1 METEKVIKS
10 TQKQAVAAWI
20 DFLNQC
26 RVDTLLSA
34 LASRSFNLKNALTA
48 LQQTKIDIATLI
60 ASNRGGTTGLH
71 GFIAESAEV
80 GVRNARNLIEGLS
93 SLCEW
98 VNDNGPTDL
107 YIDGIPYQ
115 QKFVQ
120 DLLGLGSTPQ
130 SGVYGHITDYP
141 WFKSQGGKYLIPKDF
156 YEMMITLRNMPKEVA
171 VKLSNSPPDNQKYLT
186 YSAWKK
192 VNSFFEKSGLST
204 EDIEP
209 SVLNYADVQKGKIAQ
224 TLDKEERSIH
234 ARDRQLRK
242 EAYEASQPTLAEG
255 LHVTEV
261 SAAIEGGVSFA
272 LAIAEKLKTGKS
284 LSQFTAED
292 WKDVGIDTGVGTI
305 KGGIRGGSVYAL
317 TNFTATPAPIASAY
331 VTAIFGMMGQ
341 AAQFEQGNID
351 AEEFIVGTQTVC
363 LEAGIS
369 AVSSLLGQATVS
381 SLVGQIIGQTAIPIP
396 ILGAVIGN
404 AVGMIAYSIA
414 SDYLGKEEQAAI
426 ADYIARMDKL
436 NAQLEMRYQKL
447 LAQLKA
453 EFEHFKSLI
462 DFAFDLDANVAF
474 YGSIALAD
482 EVGVP
487 KEKTLRTPDDVT
499 RYFTE

>member
-1 METEKVIKS
+1 METEKIIKS
-10 TQKQAVAAWI
+10 TQEQVVAAWI

-26 RVDTLLSA
+26 RIDTLLSA
-34 LASRSFNLKNALTA
+34 LASQGFNLKNALTV
-48 LQQTKIDIATLI
+48 LQQTKIDIAMLI
-60 ASNRGGTTGLH
+60 TSNRGGATGLH

-98 VNDNGPTDL
+98 ANDNGPTDL

-171 VKLSNSPPDNQKYLT
+171 VKLSNSPPNNQKYLT

-261 SAAIEGGVSFA
+261 SAAIEGGISFA

-292 WKDVGIDTGVGTI
+292 WKDVGIDTGAGTI

-317 TNFTATPAPIASAY
+317 TNFTVTPAPIASAF
-331 VTAIFGMMGQ
+331 VTAIFGMIGQ
-341 AAQFEQGNID
+341 AAQLERGNID
-351 AEEFIVGTQTVC
+351 AEEFVTGTQAVC
-363 LEAGIS
+363 LEAGVS
-369 AVSSLLGQATVS
+369 AVSSLIGQAV
-381 SLVGQIIGQTAIPIP
+381 IPIP
-396 ILGAVIGN
+396 VLGAVISN

-414 SDYLGKEEQAAI
+414 SDYLGKEEQAVI

-453 EFEHFKSLI
+453 EFEHFKSLL

>member
-1 METEKVIKS
+1 M
-10 TQKQAVAAWI
+10 
-20 DFLNQC
+20 
-26 RVDTLLSA
+26 
-34 LASRSFNLKNALTA
+34 ASQSFNLKNALTV
-48 LQQTKIDIATLI
+48 LQQAKIDIATLI
-60 ASNRGGTTGLH
+60 ISNRGGATGLH

-80 GVRNARNLIEGLS
+80 GVRNARNLIEGLG

-171 VKLSNSPPDNQKYLT
+171 VKLSNSPPNNQKYLT
-186 YSAWKK
+186 YGAWKK

-209 SVLNYADVQKGKIAQ
+209 SVLNYADVQKGKIAR

-242 EAYEASQPTLAEG
+242 EAYEASQPTLTEG

-261 SAAIEGGVSFA
+261 SAAIEGGLSFVLAVS
-272 LAIAEKLKTGKS
+272 EKLKTGKS

-331 VTAIFGMMGQ
+331 VTAIFGMIGQ
-341 AAQFEQGNID
+341 AAQLEQGNID
-351 AEEFIVGTQTVC
+351 AEEFVAGTQAIC
-363 LEAGIS
+363 LEAGVS
-369 AVSSLLGQATVS
+369 AVSSLIGQAV
-381 SLVGQIIGQTAIPIP
+381 IPIP
-396 ILGAVIGN
+396 VLGAVIGN
-404 AVGMIAYSIA
+404 AVGTIAYSIA

-453 EFEHFKSLI
+453 EFEHFKSLL

-474 YGSIALAD
+474 YGSIVLAD

-487 KEKTLRTPDDVT
+487 KEKILHTPDDVT

>member
-1 METEKVIKS
+1 METEKIIKS
-10 TQKQAVAAWI
+10 TQEQAVAAWI

-34 LASRSFNLKNALTA
+34 LASQSFNLKNALTV
-48 LQQTKIDIATLI
+48 LQQAKIDIATLI
-60 ASNRGGTTGLH
+60 TSNRGGATGLH

-80 GVRNARNLIEGLS
+80 GVRNARNLIEGLG

-171 VKLSNSPPDNQKYLT
+171 VKLSNSPPNNQNHLT
-186 YSAWKK
+186 YGAWKK

-242 EAYEASQPTLAEG
+242 EAYGASQPTLTEG

-261 SAAIEGGVSFA
+261 SAAIEGGLSFV
-272 LAIAEKLKTGKS
+272 LAVAEKLKTGKS

-331 VTAIFGMMGQ
+331 VTAILGMIGQ
-341 AAQFEQGNID
+341 AAQLEQGNID
-351 AEEFIVGTQTVC
+351 AEEFVAGTQAIC
-363 LEAGIS
+363 LEAGVS
-369 AVSSLLGQATVS
+369 AVSSLIGQAV
-381 SLVGQIIGQTAIPIP
+381 IPIP
-396 ILGAVIGN
+396 VLGAVIGN
-404 AVGMIAYSIA
+404 AVGTIAYSIT

-453 EFEHFKSLI
+453 EFEHFKSLL

-474 YGSIALAD
+474 YGSIVLAD

-487 KEKTLRTPDDVT
+487 KEKILHTPDDFT